1 MVPHVCYLVD
11 QLCFISKKISL
22 YTHELSCVVSVKEI
36 SYSHNLLQILASLYK
51 ILIYIYYIHT
61 VFIINIVFHMLKSI
75 NPYTGET
82 NATFE
87 TLTDAQITIVIEQ
100 AHETY
105 LTRRDTWNSEKK
117 ALFLKMADLLDERNE
132 EMARLET
139 IEMGMLYHASKKWL
153 RSTANLI
160 RRNANNF
167 EEILWNEIVN
177 SDWLEWHIQYDALG
191 VIYGIAPWNFPFNQL
206 LRAAVPNIIAWNTV
220 IYKHA
225 SNVPMC
231 LEAIE
236 KLFTDAWFPTWV
248 FTKLFI
254 SSSKSEQIIAHPY
267 IKWVNLTGS
276 EEAWKT
282 IWSLAGTYI
291 KPSILELWWNDAFV
305 LLDHD
310 DMDAM
315 VASATACRISYGG
328 QKCNS
333 SKRFIILEKHYDE
346 FVEKFGVYMA
356 SQTVGDPLEVSTQV
370 PPLSSNKLMKE
381 IHSQVE
387 RTVAEWATLVTW
399 WKIINEARNLY
410 APTVLADV
418 TLDMTSAREEV
429 FWPVATVIKSKNIEE
444 SIRLANDSEFGLS
457 ATVRGDDIQ
466 QCKEVAARLE
476 WGMIFINAPAW
487 SKASLP
493 FWWVKK
499 SGYGKE
505 NGPDGLKAFTNR
517 KVVLY

>member
-1 MVPHVCYLVD
+1 
-11 QLCFISKKISL
+11 
-22 YTHELSCVVSVKEI
+22 
-36 SYSHNLLQILASLYK
+36 
-51 ILIYIYYIHT
+51 
-61 VFIINIVFHMLKSI
+61 MLTSR
-75 NPYTGET
+75 NPYTWET
-82 NATFE
+82 NASFE
-87 TLTDAQITIVIEQ
+87 TLSDTEITTVIEQ

-105 LTRRDTWNSEKK
+105 LTRRDTPRSEKK
-117 ALFLKMADLLDERNE
+117 ALFLKLADLLDEKNE

-139 IEMGMLYHASKKWL
+139 IEMGMLYNASKKWL

-167 EEILWNEIVN
+167 EKILWNEEIK
-177 SDWLEWHIQYDALG
+177 SEWLVWHIQYDSLG

-206 LRAAVPNIIAWNTV
+206 LRAAVPNITAWNTV

-231 LEAIE
+231 LQAIE
-236 KLFTDAWFPTWV
+236 QLFLDAWFPAWV

-254 SSSKSEQIIAHPY
+254 SASQSEKIIAHPY
-267 IKWVNLTGS
+267 IQWVNITGS
-276 EEAWKT
+276 ERACAEIGAMASKQ
-282 IWSLAGTYI
+282 L
-291 KPSILELWWNDAFV
+291 KPSITEWWWNDAFV
-305 LLDHD
+305 LLDHK

-346 FVEKFGVYMA
+346 FVEKFGAYM
-356 SQTVGDPLEVSTQV
+356 STQIVWDPMDIKTQV
-370 PPLSSNKLMKE
+370 PPLSSAKLMKE

-387 RTVAEWATLVTW
+387 KTVSEWATLITW
-399 WKIINEARNLY
+399 GNIVDESRNLY
-410 APTVLADV
+410 APTVLANV
-418 TLDMTSAREEV
+418 STEMTSAREEV

-444 SIRLANDSEFGLS
+444 SIKIANDSDFWLS
-457 ATVRGDDIQ
+457 ATVRWDDIS
-466 QCKEVAARLE
+466 QCKSVAARLE

-493 FWWVKK
+493 FGWVKK
-499 SGYGKE
+499 SWYGKE